1 MKLINGQ
8 EAPAEFQALL
18 SPGNKVK
25 LDLGDNNPN
34 TAIYHILSIVDN
46 DQIVY
51 KVWRKDN
58 RQWYYKVDN
67 AYLLYLY
74 WSDGVLRRVY

>member
-1 MKLINGQ
+1 MRLINGE
-8 EAPAEFQALL
+8 EAPAEFQAML
-18 SPGNKVK
+18 SLGNKVK
-25 LDLGDNNPN
+25 LDLGDDNPN
-34 TAIYHILSIVDN
+34 TAIYHILAIVDN